1 MYRFLTTVLILIF
14 AAALFPASSPAVP
27 EGVVLNWKGG
37 GEGAVTFDGTV
48 HAKKGLQCDACHVN
62 NVFATKK
69 GGDPITMDALAKDK
83 YCGYCHNG
91 KRAFSTKTK
100 ADCHRCHKRK

>member
-1 MYRFLTTVLILIF
+1 MLRSITILFLFF
-14 AAALFPASSPAVP
+14 AVALFPAVSPAVP
-27 EGVVLNWKGG
+27 EGVVLKWAGG
-37 GEGAVTFDGTV
+37 GEGAVQFDGTL
-48 HAKKGLQCDACHVN
+48 HAKKGLQCDSCHVN

-69 GGDPITMDALAKDK
+69 GADPITMDALAKDK

-100 ADCHRCHKRK
+100 ADCNRCHKKK